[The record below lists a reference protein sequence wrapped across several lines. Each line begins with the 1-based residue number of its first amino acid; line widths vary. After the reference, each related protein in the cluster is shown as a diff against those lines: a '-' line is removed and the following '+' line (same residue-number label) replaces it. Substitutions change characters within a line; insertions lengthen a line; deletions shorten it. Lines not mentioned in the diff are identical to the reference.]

1 LNPNKEHPTKK
12 QTMERQAQELTIM
25 WDQAQLKDQA
35 MHSMEDDIRSMRE
48 DMKNLFGVLWR
59 AKQND
64 AGIKEDYEMIGR
76 SLASRI
82 IE

>member
-1 LNPNKEHPTKK
+1 MEH
-12 QTMERQAQELTIM
+12 QAQELTIM

-64 AGIKEDYEMIGR
+64 AGIKEDYGMIGR

>member
-1 LNPNKEHPTKK
+1 
-12 QTMERQAQELTIM
+12 
-25 WDQAQLKDQA
+25 